1 MYENIKMSDTQKEPN
16 QTRPC
21 KAFPISNP
29 PRGCYTSIPWEQLDE
44 HHARKIHGQTLVK
57 LASRGGLSIRE
68 IYLNIHKM
76 EYRDFGSINLQE
88 AIQLVKSL
96 NEKSI

>member
-57 LASRGGLSIRE
+57 LASRGTLSTVLRWLTLPLKVALI
-68 IYLNIHKM
+68 
-76 EYRDFGSINLQE
+76 SPC
-88 AIQLVKSL
+88 VV
-96 NEKSI
+96 